1 MNNPFLTPEQIKEV
15 FRKCHLEEQHNF
27 LAEDLQTI
35 ADAIIYAVAPVVA
48 RIERG
53 HCIEFVRSLNDRVAE
68 ALEDKRG
75 LM

>member
-1 MNNPFLTPEQIKEV
+1 MNNPFLNPDQIKEV
-15 FRKCHLEEQHNF
+15 FRKCQLEEQHNL
-27 LAEDLQTI
+27 LAEDLQAI
-35 ADAIIYAVAPVVA
+35 ADAFIYAVAPIVA

-53 HCIEFVRSLNDRVAE
+53 HCIEFVRSLNVHVAD

>member
-1 MNNPFLTPEQIKEV
+1 MNNPFLNPEQIKEV

-35 ADAIIYAVAPVVA
+35 ADAIIYAVAPIAA

-53 HCIEFVRSLNDRVAE
+53 HCVEFVRSLNVHVAD
-68 ALEDKRG
+68 ALEEKRG